1 MSFCARL
8 RLDGRAALVTGAATG
23 IGQATAETLAGQG
36 AGPLWLVDLDERGLG
51 EVTDALRADGADV
64 RPHVADASDYRAM
77 SGTLADGEAIELV
90 ANAAGNVSSARF
102 LELDL
107 PEWRATL
114 DSHVKSCFVT
124 SRLLAPSMVERGRGS
139 IVNVASV
146 AGKRGGGFLGTS
158 AYSAAKAAVNG
169 LTKCVARELAPHGIR
184 VNSVNP
190 GMTNTRRTEL
200 LRADPDVWE
209 RCLAAVPLARIAQ
222 PREVAAAILWLLSDA
237 ASYVT
242 GETINVDGGVSM
254 E

>member
-1 MSFCARL
+1 MSFCDRL

-36 AGPLWLVDLDERGLG
+36 ASPLWLVDLDEGGLG
-51 EVTDALRADGADV
+51 EVTDALKAGGTDV
-64 RPHVADASDYRAM
+64 RAYVADASSYRAM
-77 SGTLADGEAIELV
+77 SETLADGEAIELI
-90 ANAAGNVSSARF
+90 ANAAGNVSSSRF
-102 LELDL
+102 LELGL
-107 PEWRATL
+107 PEWQATL
-114 DSHVKSCFVT
+114 DSHTKSCFVT

-190 GMTNTRRTEL
+190 GMTNTRRTKL
-200 LRADPDVWE
+200 LHADPDVWK

-222 PREVAAAILWLLSDA
+222 PREVAATILWLLSDA